1 MDISIAWIVI
11 ILFGG
16 VIILIGLRMWVGLA
30 LGAVGVAGLI
40 YLVGAPQLIGD
51 ILWHGISSYTLA
63 AVPLFIFMGE
73 IVLGG
78 GFSKRL
84 YTGVSR
90 WTGTIPGGLTHSNI
104 LSSALFAAISGS
116 SVATVATIG
125 TIAYPEQKKRGYNT
139 RIVTGSL
146 TAGGVLGP
154 MIPPS
159 IGMILYGA
167 TCNVSVGKLFAGTA
181 IPGIIMALMFMT
193 YIYIR
198 FRLDPSL
205 GPKAEP
211 ISWSYFGKAIG
222 AFKDVWPVLLLIGL
236 IFGGIYGGFMT
247 PTEAAAVSGFVA
259 MCLAAAFGSLT
270 FNIVKEAS
278 IKALRT
284 SAMIFL
290 IMASAKVLGFTMSML
305 MIPKQLC
312 AMVEASGL
320 PPLAIWGFLILVYLF
335 LGCFMDGI
343 SMFFL
348 TIPVVFPMM
357 MNLGYDPI
365 WFGVILWKVLE
376 VGLLTPPMG
385 LNLYVCQGVTKAP
398 FADIVRGSV
407 AFFILIIVL
416 VGLVTAFPQ
425 LATWLPSTMGR

>member
-1 MDISIAWIVI
+1 MDISIAWVVI

-16 VIILIGLRMWVGLA
+16 VIILLGCRMWVGLA
-30 LGAVGVAGLI
+30 IGAVGAAGLM
-40 YLVGAPQLIGD
+40 YLVGTPLLIGN

-73 IVLGG
+73 IILGG
-78 GFSKRL
+78 GFAKSM
-84 YTGVSR
+84 YTGISKL
-90 WTGTIPGGLTHSNI
+90 TGVIPGGLTHSNI
-104 LSSALFAAISGS
+104 LSCALFAAISGS

-125 TIAYPEQKKRGYNT
+125 TIAYPEQKRRGYNT
-139 RIVTGSL
+139 QIVVGSFTG
-146 TAGGVLGP
+146 GGVLGP

-181 IPGIIMALMFMT
+181 IPGFIMALTFMV

-198 FRLDPSL
+198 FLLNPSL
-205 GPKAEP
+205 GPKTERM
-211 ISWSYFGKAIG
+211 SWGYFGRGIG
-222 AFKDVWPVLLLIGL
+222 ALKDIWPIVLLIGL

-259 MCLAAAFGSLT
+259 MCLAAGFRRLN
-270 FNIVKEAS
+270 FDVVKEAS

-290 IMASAKVLGFTMSML
+290 IMASAKILAYTMSML

-312 AMVEASGL
+312 EVVQASGL
-320 PPLAIWGFLILVYLF
+320 SPLAIWGLLILVYLF

-365 WFGVILWKVLE
+365 WFGVILFKVLE

-385 LNLYVCQGVTKAP
+385 LNLYVCQGVTKEP
-398 FADIVRGSV
+398 FANIVRGSV
-407 AFFILIIVL
+407 PFFILIIGL
-416 VGLVTAFPQ
+416 VGLLTAFPQ
-425 LATWLPSTMGR
+425 LATWLPSTM